1 MLKKIIPL
9 LFPISMVACSQ
20 DTGVEPVATGSSE
33 ATRVGNYRVL
43 PHFTF
48 GEDGSRY
55 SRDAESGKL
64 VKKDMVRSVL
74 VVADEESFD
83 SLKAAYRVRKNE
95 NLEYPVDYLC
105 SDELLA
111 INTDYSEVVTKDGKV
126 LLNDASLLA
135 GCRNISVPDYLMK
148 RYESS
153 DFRSYREIR
162 KGQLVIIAESKI
174 NCYPSPDSHITG
186 QFCEPLSKLSV
197 YIHDYKEDCDVLI
210 DPAVAAIK
218 HVVFNPKSCKD
229 AHGSSFSCDQHA
241 SYNDYNSPNHP
252 APLQLGANMRQ
263 EKFPWVSADQA
274 GAVAIHAVWFG
285 SDDEFYLK
293 TAVNADQALA
303 TRIYNTYL
311 LNLL

>member
-1 MLKKIIPL
+1 MLKKFIPL

-64 VKKDMVRSVL
+64 VKKDMERSVL

-83 SLKAAYRVRKNE
+83 SLRAAYRARKNE

-111 INTDYSEVVTKDGKV
+111 INTDYSEVVAKDGKV

-135 GCRNISVPDYLMK
+135 GCKNISVPDYLMK

-174 NCYPSPDSHITG
+174 NCYRNSASPTG
-186 QFCEPLSKLSV
+186 RYCEPLSKLSV
-197 YIHDYKEDCDVLI
+197 YIHDFNEDRDVRI
-210 DPAVAAIK
+210 EPDVAAIK
-218 HVVFNPKSCKD
+218 HVVFNPHTCDD
-229 AHGSSFSCDQHA
+229 AHSTSFSCVQHGTF
-241 SYNDYNSPNHP
+241 NHYNSPDHP
-252 APLQLGANMRQ
+252 TPLLLGADMLQ
-263 EKFPWVSADQA
+263 EEYPWVSYDQA
-274 GAVAIHAVWFG
+274 GVVAIHAVWYG
-285 SDDEFYLK
+285 SEDEFYLK

-311 LNLL
+311 LHLL